1 MFHTSLCDI
10 YRCSICHCVVYIV
23 RCVFFFHLAILRG
36 GDQERL
42 RGRRE
47 VAHVSCFI
55 RHMKIYIR
63 ISCVVAVCCSVLQ
76 CVAVC
81 CSVLQCVAV
90 CCSVLQCVAVCCSV
104 LQCVCG
110 IFSVSREI
118 ERAGPE
124 AANLTCLICHMKMY
138 IHISCVAY
146 FVARE
151 RSREIQSKIQ
161 SKTRGCTCIM

>member
-55 RHMKIYIR
+55 RHMKMYIR
-63 ISCVVAVCCSVLQ
+63 IRVLLQCVAVCCSVLQCAAVCCSVLQCAAVCCSVLQ

-81 CSVLQCVAV
+81 CGVLQCK
-90 CCSVLQCVAVCCSV
+90 
-104 LQCVCG
+104 CG

-124 AANLTCLICHMKMY
+124 AANVTCLRCHMKMTRMRY
-138 IHISCVAY
+138 LHMTYQTNMPRMRYEYSYLMRGI
-146 FVARE
+146 FV
-151 RSREIQSKIQ
+151 
-161 SKTRGCTCIM
+161 